1 MDVMILTTGQI
12 QQFQRCKLEYRA
24 QRDKDNDV
32 IMGEAPPSGV
42 LNINILPWL
51 SAAARTDDQ

>member
-1 MDVMILTTGQI
+1 MANGGSGKWPCMHHLLMDVMILTTGQI

-32 IMGEAPPSGV
+32 IMGEAPPLV
-42 LNINILPWL
+42 Y
-51 SAAARTDDQ
+51 